1 MALPG
6 LAAYLARAE
15 ANLRRLEAED
25 ALQSTAACHG
35 LLPSTQP
42 TVTVHEPQEPLRAQP
57 KATSI
62 PLPAPIT
69 SSSLVERD
77 AQGTP
82 TSCEPKDVD
91 QSDPTDSSSD
101 DDFQP
106 DESSAGSDS
115 DTGAP
120 SLSSDSAPAPS
131 LSSDSA
137 PVPGLI
143 NNWKKAYVALHR
155 LLSEPNTGH
164 GHDVRLCG
172 CILLR

>member
-25 ALQSTAACHG
+25 ALLQS
-35 LLPSTQP
+35 PSTQP

-77 AQGTP
+77 PQGTP

-143 NNWKKAYVALHR
+143 NNWKKA
-155 LLSEPNTGH
+155 
-164 GHDVRLCG
+164 
-172 CILLR
+172 